1 MPSDTVSESARWDAG
16 RLQRELQPKLSGIV
30 VELLEEVDSSN
41 SELVR
46 RARDGAHAGVLL
58 VAQRQTAG
66 RGRMGRTWHS
76 ETVAS
81 EPGAALTFSLGLPL
95 APLEWSGMSLA
106 VGLAVARSLH
116 AQVGLKWPND
126 LWYRDRKMAGIL
138 IETVSRGDLRY
149 AVIGVGINV
158 GPLDNRQLNAAVANL
173 RELEP
178 QAQAPALLERLAPE
192 LVAAVRHFAAQGFS
206 SLRGEFHARDV
217 LYGREVTCSDGVAGI
232 ARGVDA
238 AGALLVHTQTGIIRV
253 SSAEVSIRPAS
264 PLMITPH

>member
-1 MPSDTVSESARWDAG
+1 MLPDTVSESARWDA
-16 RLQRELQPKLSGIV
+16 RLLQRELQPKLSGIQ

-46 RARDGAHAGVLL
+46 RARDGAQGGVLL
-58 VAQRQTAG
+58 VAKRQTAG

-76 ETVAS
+76 QTAAS
-81 EPGAALTFSLGLPL
+81 DPCAALTFSLGLPL
-95 APLEWSGMSLA
+95 APVQWSGLSLA

-158 GPLDNRQLNAAVANL
+158 GPPDDRNLGAAVANL

-192 LVAAVRHFAAQGFS
+192 LVAAVRQFAAEGFS
-206 SLRGEFHARDV
+206 ALRDQFHARDV
-217 LYGREVTCSDGVAGI
+217 LYGREVTCSDGVVGT
-232 ARGVDA
+232 ARGVDTM
-238 AGALLVHTQTGIIRV
+238 GALLVHTHSGIIKV
-253 SSAEVSIRPAS
+253 SSSEVSVRPAP
-264 PLMITPH
+264 PLTITPH